1 MPAARGPDAPA
12 DTFSATRAATH
23 VREIATA
30 PRPSGSAAHTRAREY
45 IVRTLTALGLD
56 TRVHTGAA
64 ASHRP
69 DLSPIG
75 ADSRYAD
82 LRLRNVVARV
92 PGTANTRPVALVT
105 HYDSTEAGPG
115 ANDAGVP
122 VSVLLE
128 TARALLEGPSPR
140 NDVLFVFTDAEES
153 GLLGAQALVAGPG
166 TLPPD
171 TVVLNFEARG
181 SKGPSLMFET
191 GPDAGWLV
199 RTLTESAPDAR
210 ADSLLDAA
218 YRYMPNLTDFTVF
231 QEAGHQGLN
240 LAHLDGYTHYHGT
253 GDTPDRVDPAT
264 VQHQGE
270 QALGLARALA
280 SADLTHTPVGDSA
293 YFRAGGW
300 FVSYPL
306 GAALP
311 AALATA
317 GLGLALLL
325 RLQTRGALTM
335 GAVLRGFAVALG
347 QLVLAAGA
355 AFGLA
360 PLVASG
366 HPEFAHYYDIGGHG
380 PALIGFLS
388 LTLTVGCALA
398 LIAKRWAGAR
408 AQVAGAVLLW
418 ILLSVVSA
426 VLLPGGSHVFVWP
439 TLGLL
444 SAAAVLTSRAGETA
458 GGRVLAAALGTVPA
472 APLVFPLVPLL
483 TNALGLG
490 LVAAPV
496 AVAALLT
503 ALLPGVLP
511 VLPRLLPVTAAVVA
525 TTVLAGVAL
534 LARGPENPVRADL
547 LYLWDAD
554 RRTGHWISGVPADD
568 WSDDFLPTDA
578 ERGSVA
584 DLWPGWRVPVRR
596 GPAAEAYPLP
606 GPRVTTRVLADTAG
620 GGRRVQVTAAS
631 RRGADHLVVLVSG
644 TTVRGWSLSGV
655 PGQYADDPAG
665 DAPWEL
671 WIRHVPAR
679 NWNWSWVRGRRRSG
693 SSTAPTACRGR
704 RPTDRTAHDRP
715 RSGSPHSEKPPW
727 PPPPGRWSEAVRD
740 TVRRRAVRD
749 MRPRVARSAP
759 PPVPFSLVS
768 RTRRPAA
775 AGRARRP
782 PSPSPSSVRC
792 TPAGSSPW
800 SGRAAVPRCSSP
812 PRPGRSCRR
821 RPANPSASR
830 RRGRRSASCSV
841 RPARWPCPPAA
852 GPAAAR

>member
-1 MPAARGPDAPA
+1 MALRRYDGGAGGSRPEDRNGSASAGLRNSRPGAGAHDSPGHPGTDRTAPEGTPLTTGGHWVFPAAVAVFAALCLSLVAWNSRMPTAQGLDAPA
-12 DTFSATRAATH
+12 DTFSAARATAH

-82 LRLRNVVARV
+82 LRLENVVARI
-92 PGTANTRPVALVT
+92 PGTASTRPVSLVT

-128 TARALLEGPSPR
+128 TARALREGPPPR

-153 GLLGAQALVAGPG
+153 GLLGAQALVAEPG

-181 SKGPSLMFET
+181 SRGPSLMFET
-191 GPDAGWLV
+191 GPDAAWLV
-199 RTLTESAPDAR
+199 STLAGTVPDAR

-218 YRYMPNLTDFTVF
+218 YSYMPNLTDFTVF
-231 QEAGHQGLN
+231 QDAGHQGLN
-240 LAHLDGYTHYHGT
+240 LAYLDGYTHYHGT
-253 GDTPDRVDPAT
+253 GDTPGRVDPAT
-264 VQHQGE
+264 VQHQGA

-280 SADLTHTPVGDSA
+280 SADLAHTPAGDSA
-293 YFRAGGW
+293 YFRAAGW

-325 RLQTRGALTM
+325 RLRARSALTV

-360 PLVASG
+360 PLVASR

-380 PALIGFLS
+380 PALAGFLL
-388 LTLTVGCALA
+388 LTLAIGSALA

-408 AQVAGAVLLW
+408 AQVAGAALLW

-426 VLLPGGSHVFVWP
+426 VMLPGGSHVFVWP

-444 SAAAVLTSRAGETA
+444 SAAGVLTSRAGATA
-458 GGRVLAAALGTVPA
+458 GGRVLAAVLSTVPTA
-472 APLVFPLVPLL
+472 LLVLPLVPLL

-525 TTVLAGVAL
+525 TGVLAGTAL
-534 LARGPENPVRADL
+534 LPRDPEDPVRADL

-554 RRTGHWISGVPADD
+554 RRTAHWISGTPADD
-568 WSDDFLPTDA
+568 WSDDFLPADA

-584 DLWPGWRVPVRR
+584 DLWPGWQVPVRR
-596 GPAAEAYPLP
+596 GSAEAFPLP
-606 GPRVTTRVLADTAG
+606 GPRVTTTVVGDTAD
-620 GGRRVQVTAAS
+620 GGRRVRLTAAS
-631 RRGADHLVVLVSG
+631 RRGAHQLVVLVSG
-644 TTVRGWSLSGV
+644 AAVRGWSVSGV
-655 PGQYADDPAG
+655 PGQYADDPAS

-671 WIRHVPAR
+671 WIRHVPTRGAELELDLG
-679 NWNWSWVRGRRRSG
+679 SGPATVRVI
-693 SSTAPTACRGR
+693 
-704 RPTDRTAHDRP
+704 DRTQGLP
-715 RSGSPHSEKPPW
+715 
-727 PPPPGRWSEAVRD
+727 
-740 TVRRRAVRD
+740 
-749 MRPRVARSAP
+749 
-759 PPVPFSLVS
+759 
-768 RTRRPAA
+768 
-775 AGRARRP
+775 
-782 PSPSPSSVRC
+782 
-792 TPAGSSPW
+792 
-800 SGRAAVPRCSSP
+800 
-812 PRPGRSCRR
+812 
-821 RPANPSASR
+821 
-830 RRGRRSASCSV
+830 
-841 RPARWPCPPAA
+841 
-852 GPAAAR
+852 GPAADGPDGTRPPALGVASLGEATLATTTRTLE

>member
-1 MPAARGPDAPA
+1 MALRRYDGEAGGSRPEDRSGSAPARPNDLHPGEGANDGPGDPGTGRADPKGTRRTTAGRWVFPTAVAVFAALCLSLVAWNSRMPAARGPDAPA
-12 DTFSATRAATH
+12 DTFSAARAAAH
-23 VREIATA
+23 VREIATV
-30 PRPSGSAAHTRAREY
+30 PRPSGSTAHTQAREY

-92 PGTANTRPVALVT
+92 PGTAGTRPVALVT

-128 TARALLEGPSPR
+128 TARALREGPPPR

-153 GLLGAQALVAGPG
+153 GLLGAQALVAEPG

-171 TVVLNFEARG
+171 TVILNFEARG
-181 SKGPSLMFET
+181 SRGPSLMFET

-199 RTLTESAPDAR
+199 RALTESAPDAR

-231 QEAGHQGLN
+231 QEAGHQGMN
-240 LAHLDGYTHYHGT
+240 LAYLDGYTHYHGA
-253 GDTPDRVDPAT
+253 GDTPERVDPAT

-280 SADLTHTPVGDSA
+280 SADLNSTPAGDSA
-293 YFRAGGW
+293 YFRLGAW

-325 RLQTRGALTM
+325 RLRARGALTV

-347 QLVLAAGA
+347 QLLLAAGA

-360 PLVASG
+360 PLVAAR
-366 HPEFAHYYDIGGHG
+366 HPEFAHYYDIGAHG
-380 PALIGFLS
+380 PPLVGFLS
-388 LTLTVGCALA
+388 LTLAVGCALA
-398 LIAKRWAGAR
+398 LIARRWAGAR

-418 ILLSVVSA
+418 IVLSVLSA
-426 VLLPGGSHVFVWP
+426 VTLPGGSHVFVWP

-444 SAAAVLTSRAGETA
+444 SAAAVLTSRAGATA

-472 APLVFPLVPLL
+472 ALLVFPLVPLL

-490 LVAAPV
+490 LVAVPV
-496 AVAALLT
+496 AVAALLA

-525 TTVLAGVAL
+525 TAVLAAAAL
-534 LARGPENPVRADL
+534 LPPEPGNPVRADL

-568 WSDDFLPTDA
+568 WSGDFLPADA

-596 GPAAEAYPLP
+596 GPAEAFPLP
-606 GPRVTTRVLADTAG
+606 GPRVTTKVLGDTAD
-620 GGRRVQVTAAS
+620 GGRRVRVTAAS
-631 RRGADHLVVLVSG
+631 RRGADQLVVLVSG
-644 TTVRGWSLSGV
+644 TAVRGWSLTGV
-655 PGQYADDPAG
+655 PGLHADDPAG

-679 NWNWSWVRGRRRSG
+679 GAELELELG
-693 SSTAPTACRGR
+693 
-704 RPTDRTAHDRP
+704 
-715 RSGSPHSEKPPW
+715 
-727 PPPPGRWSEAVRD
+727 
-740 TVRRRAVRD
+740 
-749 MRPRVARSAP
+749 
-759 PPVPFSLVS
+759 
-768 RTRRPAA
+768 
-775 AGRARRP
+775 
-782 PSPSPSSVRC
+782 
-792 TPAGSSPW
+792 
-800 SGRAAVPRCSSP
+800 
-812 PRPGRSCRR
+812 
-821 RPANPSASR
+821 
-830 RRGRRSASCSV
+830 
-841 RPARWPCPPAA
+841 A
-852 GPAAAR
+852 GPATVRVIDRTQGLPGPAADGPDGTRPPALGVASLGEASLTATTRTLE